1 MFLKKFLTGLLL
13 MSMFL
18 WIPSHAQATEDPTGT
33 IATEEG
39 TTDPETGVLK
49 YTVEEFEALSDD
61 AKRDVYLN
69 FPEQL
74 PDNFSPEPYMD
85 VFYPVQEPDA

>member
-1 MFLKKFLTGLLL
+1 MSLKKFLTGLLL

-18 WIPSHAQATEDPTGT
+18 WIPASVVYAEDPAGDL
-33 IATEEG
+33 ATEES
-39 TTDPETGVLK
+39 TTDPETGVVK
-49 YTVEEFEALSDD
+49 YTLEEFDALSDD
-61 AKRDVYLN
+61 AKRDVYLD

-85 VFYPVQEPDA
+85 VFYPVQEPGA

>member
-1 MFLKKFLTGLLL
+1 MSFKKFLTGFLL

-18 WIPSHAQATEDPTGT
+18 WIPPHAQATEDPTGT
-33 IATEEG
+33 IATEES
-39 TTDPETGVLK
+39 TTDPETGVVK

-61 AKRDVYLN
+61 AKRDVYLD

-85 VFYPVQEPDA
+85 VFYPVQEPGA